1 MTVMPTWDQFMAPVL
16 TVMSDGAVRGI
27 REIRTAASQAER
39 LTEAQ
44 LDELLP
50 SGQRKAENRIGWAV
64 SYLTRVGA
72 LQRPT
77 RGQYSITD
85 GGRQLLAAHPHGI
98 TELDLRLLVRAGDE
112 WWTQKGSSTR
122 PLADA
127 HDLADNEVVAT
138 LDPVE
143 QIEQGIERIQA
154 EVAADLLARLHVQ
167 APAFFEQAVLDLLIA
182 MGYGGAEG
190 RATRTQLTNDG
201 GIDGIIDQDALGL
214 SRIYVQAKRYAL
226 GSSVQR
232 PEIQGFVGALHGNK
246 AGQGVFIT
254 TARFSAG
261 AQTYAKEVPT
271 PVVLIDGPRLA
282 SLMIRYGVGV
292 QVRRTVALV
301 EVDEDFFE

>member
-27 REIRTAASQAER
+27 REIRASTAQAER

-98 TELDLRLLVRAGDE
+98 AELDLRLLVRAGDE
-112 WWTQKGSSTR
+112 WWIQKGSSTK
-122 PLADA
+122 PLGDVRE
-127 HDLADNEVVAT
+127 LIDNGATAT

-143 QIEQGIERIQA
+143 QIEQGIERIHA
-154 EVAADLLARLHVQ
+154 EVAADLLARLHAQ
-167 APAFFEQAVLDLLIA
+167 APAFFEQAVLDLLLA

-190 RATRTQLTNDG
+190 RASRTQLTNDG

-254 TARFSAG
+254 TARFSTG
-261 AQTYAKEVPT
+261 AQKYANEVPT
-271 PVVLIDGPRLA
+271 PVVLIDGPKLA

-292 QVRRTVALV
+292 QVRRTVKLV